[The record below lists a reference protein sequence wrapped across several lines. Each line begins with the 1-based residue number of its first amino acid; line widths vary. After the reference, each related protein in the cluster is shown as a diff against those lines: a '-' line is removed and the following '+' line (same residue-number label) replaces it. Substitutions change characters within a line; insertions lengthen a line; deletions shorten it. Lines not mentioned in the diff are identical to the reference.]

1 MKWYVNL
8 LISIIVFFIGT
19 GIAYLTG
26 SYIVLNAVILA
37 FLIQWVAYI
46 PAYTFQT
53 EKFYDLTG
61 TLTYLTV
68 VWFTYILSGGGSS
81 GIAGNFILASLI
93 TIWAVRLGSFLF
105 LRIHKAGE
113 DKRFRTIK
121 PSASQFFMT
130 WTLQGFWVSICSM
143 CALTAMSSEMGVA
156 TIWYSGNL
164 GEISVNI
171 FFCIG
176 VVLFLIGFSIE
187 IIADN
192 QKNTF
197 RSLEENK
204 DKFITTGLWAKSRHP
219 NYFGEIM
226 LWTGIAL
233 IALPS
238 LSGAQYLTLISPV
251 FTYILLVH
259 ISGVRMLEDMGNKK
273 WGHLE
278 EYKDYK
284 DKTPRII
291 PRF

>member
-8 LISIIVFFIGT
+8 LISIIVFFVGT

-61 TLTYLTV
+61 TLTYLSV
-68 VWFTYILSGGGSS
+68 VWFTYMLSYS
-81 GIAGNFILASLI
+81 AGELKIGNLILALLI
-93 TIWAVRLGSFLF
+93 SIWAVRLGSFLF

-113 DKRFRTIK
+113 DKRFRKIK

-143 CALTAMSSEMGVA
+143 CALTAISSE
-156 TIWYSGNL
+156 
-164 GEISVNI
+164 
-171 FFCIG
+171 IG
-176 VVLFLIGFSIE
+176 VITNVFFFIGFVLFLIGFSIE
-187 IIADN
+187 IIADS

-197 RSLEENK
+197 RSYEENK

-226 LWTGIAL
+226 LWTAIAL

-238 LSGAQYLTLISPV
+238 LGGAQYLTLISPF

-278 EYKDYK
+278 EYKNYK

-291 PRF
+291 PKF

>member
-68 VWFTYILSGGGSS
+68 VWFTYMLSNS
-81 GIAGNFILASLI
+81 AGELKIGNLILALLI
-93 TIWAVRLGSFLF
+93 SIWAVRLGSFLF

-143 CALTAMSSEMGVA
+143 CALTAISSEVGVV
-156 TIWYSGNL
+156 
-164 GEISVNI
+164 VNI
-171 FFCIG
+171 FFYIG
-176 VVLFLIGFSIE
+176 FALFLIGFSIE
-187 IIADN
+187 VIADN

-204 DKFITTGLWAKSRHP
+204 DKFIATGLWAKSRHP

-233 IALPS
+233 IAFPS
-238 LSGAQYLTLISPV
+238 LSGTQYLTLISPV

-291 PRF
+291 PKF

>member
-1 MKWYVNL
+1 MKWYVSL
-8 LISIIVFFIGT
+8 LISIIVFFVGT

-61 TLTYLTV
+61 TLTYLSV
-68 VWFTYILSGGGSS
+68 VWFTYMLSNPPGELK
-81 GIAGNFILASLI
+81 IGNLILALLI
-93 TIWAVRLGSFLF
+93 SIWAVRLGSFLF

-113 DKRFRTIK
+113 DKRFRKIK

-143 CALTAMSSEMGVA
+143 CALTAISSEIGVI
-156 TIWYSGNL
+156 T
-164 GEISVNI
+164 NI
-171 FFCIG
+171 FFYIG
-176 VVLFLIGFSIE
+176 FALFLIGFSIE

-197 RSLEENK
+197 RSFEENK

-233 IALPS
+233 IAVPS
-238 LSGAQYLTLISPV
+238 LGGAQYLTLISPV

-273 WGHLE
+273 WGHLQ
-278 EYKDYK
+278 EYRDYK

-291 PRF
+291 PKF

>member
-8 LISIIVFFIGT
+8 LISIIVFFVGT

-61 TLTYLTV
+61 TLTYLSV
-68 VWFTYILSGGGSS
+68 VWFTYMLSNP
-81 GIAGNFILASLI
+81 AGELKIGNLILALLI
-93 TIWAVRLGSFLF
+93 SIWAVRLGSFLF

-113 DKRFRTIK
+113 DKRFRKIK

-143 CALTAMSSEMGVA
+143 CALTAISSEIGVI
-156 TIWYSGNL
+156 T
-164 GEISVNI
+164 NI
-171 FFCIG
+171 FFYIG
-176 VVLFLIGFSIE
+176 FALFLIGFSIE
-187 IIADN
+187 IVADN

-204 DKFITTGLWAKSRHP
+204 DKFITSGLWAKSRHP
-219 NYFGEIM
+219 NYFGEII
-226 LWTGIAL
+226 LWTAIAL

-238 LSGAQYLTLISPV
+238 LGGAQYLTLISPI

-278 EYKDYK
+278 EYKNYK

-291 PRF
+291 PKF